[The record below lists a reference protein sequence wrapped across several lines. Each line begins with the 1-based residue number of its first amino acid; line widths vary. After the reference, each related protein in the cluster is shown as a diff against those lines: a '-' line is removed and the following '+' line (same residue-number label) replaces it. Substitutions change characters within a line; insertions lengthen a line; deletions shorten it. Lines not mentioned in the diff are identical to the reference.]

1 MNKTGKGGFSDNP
14 DNINKN
20 GRPTGTKSTP
30 DILRKIGMEER
41 KTDNGKIVGEKLDVI
56 MRKVFNEALDGKSWA
71 VQFIADRTEGKA
83 VDRIEAT
90 INKEPIRIL
99 EID

>member
-1 MNKTGKGGFSDNP
+1 MEGKDEKGRFVAGHKFGKG
-14 DNINKN
+14 
-20 GRPTGTKSTP
+20 RPKGTKSIP
-30 DILRKIGMEER
+30 DILRKIGMEEW
-41 KTDNGKIVGEKLDVI
+41 KIDNGKIVGEKLDVI

-83 VDRIEAT
+83 LDRIEQT
-90 INKEPIRIL
+90 IRQEPIKVF